1 MACRNIAAHAYTH
14 VPKINHAALAAM
26 LTAYVI
32 IQKQHLQ
39 GVTSIQELE
48 PLKKY
53 LSKSSHSDV
62 QNILENIPKK
72 RNRPLYVLR
81 TLESFIHHSLMEKY
95 RDPEQYLLTSPK
107 YIEKHFIES
116 LHCLSNSLAI
126 CERILKQPV
135 PLSYSRHTS
144 RFLSLYLLA
153 LPFNL
158 VSSLGWLT
166 APIISAVCWSFVS
179 VQEIGH
185 FIEEPFDKETQVIPL
200 NQIASVVR
208 LDVSEILDGV
218 IESPELDSV
227 EAVMFRETLNHSRE
241 KDESFFSY
249 YMEPQ

>member
-1 MACRNIAAHAYTH
+1 MR
-14 VPKINHAALAAM
+14 
-26 LTAYVI
+26 
-32 IQKQHLQ
+32 
-39 GVTSIQELE
+39 ELE
-48 PLKKY
+48 PLRRH
-53 LSKSSHSDV
+53 LTSSSNSEI
-62 QNILENIPKK
+62 QNILENISKK

-81 TLESFIHHSLMEKY
+81 TLETFIHQTLIEKY
-95 RDPEQYLLTSPK
+95 SDPNRYLATSPK

-158 VSSLGWLT
+158 VSTLGWIT
-166 APIISAVCWSFVS
+166 VPIISAVCWSFVS

-208 LDVSEILDGV
+208 LDVSEILDEV
-218 IESPELDSV
+218 IESPELEKM
-227 EAVMFRETLNHSRE
+227 EAIMFRETINHSRE
-241 KDESFFSY
+241 KDETIFAY
-249 YMEPQ
+249 YMEPGSRYGGASQRV